1 MCVVFVVVTAAADN
15 TVVVVFVDVVAE
27 HRARD
32 VPNGRLNISIG
43 ILLDKCLS
51 KKTVNII
58 GYVIMDSWT
67 WVKSL

>member
-15 TVVVVFVDVVAE
+15 TVVVVFVDVVVE

-67 WVKSL
+67 WLKSL